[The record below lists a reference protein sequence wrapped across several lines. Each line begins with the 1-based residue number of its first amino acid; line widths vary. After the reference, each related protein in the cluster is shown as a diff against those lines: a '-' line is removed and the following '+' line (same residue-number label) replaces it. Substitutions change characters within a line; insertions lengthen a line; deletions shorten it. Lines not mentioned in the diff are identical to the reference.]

1 MKSIR
6 NMRNNNKLKKD
17 IDFLLL
23 QKYLKKTAY

>member
-23 QKYLKKTAY
+23 QKYLKKTVY